1 MADFNEVNTDT
12 LISYTTQN
20 LGMGSILIV
29 TTDPA
34 LSSVTE
40 WDKSSSL
47 SRFRV
52 LDNVTFYGLY
62 TSMHCRKLIHFNDD
76 FNGFGAYSAKLWIK
90 IWMTQMLVSTMIG
103 KTLFRWQALS
113 DFWNVTVKAWITWM
127 LLLYIVSLWKS
138 RQ

>member
-1 MADFNEVNTDT
+1 M
-12 LISYTTQN
+12 
-20 LGMGSILIV
+20 
-29 TTDPA
+29 
-34 LSSVTE
+34 
-40 WDKSSSL
+40 
-47 SRFRV
+47 SR
-52 LDNVTFYGLY
+52 FYGLY

-103 KTLFRWQALS
+103 KTLFRWQAFS

-138 RQ
+138 RLICANKYKKALSIKFNINHFYLLLLFMEIVLSLEFTLWILKLFSN

>member
-40 WDKSSSL
+40 RDKSSSL

-52 LDNVTFYGLY
+52 LDNVTFLWALY
-62 TSMHCRKLIHFNDD
+62 KH
-76 FNGFGAYSAKLWIK
+76 
-90 IWMTQMLVSTMIG
+90 
-103 KTLFRWQALS
+103 ALQEINP
-113 DFWNVTVKAWITWM
+113 F
-127 LLLYIVSLWKS
+127 
-138 RQ
+138 Q